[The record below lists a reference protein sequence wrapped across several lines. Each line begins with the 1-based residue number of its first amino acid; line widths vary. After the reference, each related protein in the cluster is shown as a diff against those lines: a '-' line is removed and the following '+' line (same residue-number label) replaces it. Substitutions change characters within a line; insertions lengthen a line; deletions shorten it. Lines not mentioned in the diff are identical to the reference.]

1 MGICPKLAHMLR
13 ELQANVLTLPVLFIV
28 IVWHKITSI
37 QSGELPSIGNP
48 SARTVVFFQPST
60 TGWLL
65 CAVVVCLKDFYF
77 LEIPEG

>member
-1 MGICPKLAHMLR
+1 MLR

-28 IVWHKITSI
+28 TVWHKITSI

-60 TGWLL
+60 TGRLL